1 MSNLDMI
8 SAQTPSVVSQ
18 MNPAERS
25 NQLRDQAAVNQQSG
39 ADRSNTQASNQL
51 ALEDVADQLKDFLG
65 NQDGVS
71 FNISIDRD
79 LKEPVIQILDGN
91 SGERVK
97 QIPSEQALQI
107 SRAILEMRGLFV
119 DESA

>member
-1 MSNLDMI
+1 
-8 SAQTPSVVSQ
+8 
-18 MNPAERS
+18 
-25 NQLRDQAAVNQQSG
+25 
-39 ADRSNTQASNQL
+39 L

-79 LKEPVIQILDGN
+79 LKEPVIQILDGT